1 MPFTPFYN
9 AITLVVESSSNED
22 IASRSCVASRR

>member
-9 AITLVVESSSNED
+9 WIILIAASSSNED
-22 IASRSCVASRR
+22 IASRSGVASRR